1 MKKYLG
7 LTVML
12 CVFLSVMPAIAI
24 PTLQVW
30 SPNWTSV
37 GDSGSDQDT
46 WFVSSSPFN
55 LWVIGDGSQT
65 TSIDNL
71 TLIVSVPQ
79 GSLGTISGI
88 GIVGDRYDTK
98 SEFLASGFSANNHY
112 PFQDSVSD
120 FIVYDIGFFSG
131 DKVPVSDYN
140 AETGIIIPN
149 AGEGWITEFSGVTFI
164 GFDGQLHFDVIGE
177 VTGKQ
182 GPSTTTFWD
191 INPGSHD
198 TSTTN
203 GTNGV
208 PEPSTMLLLG
218 SGLIGLWT
226 FRKKFNK

>member
-7 LTVML
+7 LTVMV
-12 CVFLSVMPAIAI
+12 CVFLSVIPAMAV
-24 PTLQVW
+24 PNLQVW

-46 WFVSSSPFN
+46 WFVSSSPFD
-55 LWVIGDGSQT
+55 LWVIGDGPQT
-65 TSIDNL
+65 TSINSL
-71 TLIVSVPQ
+71 MLVVSVPE
-79 GSLGTISGI
+79 GSLGTISI
-88 GIVGDRYDTK
+88 GTGTRFDTK

-120 FIVYDIGFFSG
+120 FIVYDGGLFWG

-140 AETGIIIPN
+140 AETGVIIPN
-149 AGEGWITEFSGVTFI
+149 AGEGWVNVYSGVTFT
-164 GFDGQLHFDVIGE
+164 GFDGQLHFDVIGLVQATNKE
-177 VTGKQ
+177 I
-182 GPSTTTFWD
+182 PFWD

-208 PEPSTMLLLG
+208 PEPTTMLLLG
-218 SGLIGLWT
+218 SGLLGLWGLR
-226 FRKKFNK
+226 RKFKE